1 MEPIRPIAEARR
13 TYNQWVANQT
23 LEDYALRF
31 TAKAARR
38 WSSFRVANTAIGGI
52 SFLALEAIGGAITL
66 TYGFENAVAAI
77 GAVSLIIFLLGLPV
91 SIYAARYG
99 VDIDLLTRGAGF
111 GYLGSTITSLIY
123 ATFTFIFFAIEA
135 AIMAKALHLAFGI
148 PEALGFI
155 LSSVVVIP
163 LVTHGFTG
171 ISRFQMITQPFWVV
185 LHVIPFVVLVA
196 LDDGTIAAWTGFTG
210 RLGHVDGHF
219 DLMLFGAASGVCFA
233 LVAQIGEQVDY
244 LRFLPEKKAGQ
255 GTGYGARWWL
265 ALITAGPGWIVLGG
279 LKMLA
284 GSFLAYLAFRAGVPP
299 SDAAEP
305 THMYMVAFSKVTQNP
320 MLGVALAAAF
330 VILSQLK
337 INVTNAYAG
346 SIAWSNFFSRLTH
359 SHPGRVVWVVFNVM
373 IALLLM
379 ELGIYRSLEKILG
392 LYAHVAVA
400 WVGAIVADLVIS
412 KPLGLSPPGI
422 EFKRAHLYDIN
433 PAGLGAMVGASLVA
447 VAAHL
452 GVFGALAQALSS
464 YLALG
469 TALALSPLIA
479 WLTRSRFY
487 LARQPDPALKLSA
500 RCTCSVCVNTFEA
513 EDIAQCPAY
522 GGPICSLCCTL
533 DARCNDQCKV
543 KSRVDEQF
551 GDGAGSRWPGWLSA
565 LSPSLA
571 RYFALLLIVTSV
583 MATVMALVY
592 WQSLDEPGLNA
603 TALGMALLKSFLGLF
618 LITGIVSWLFVLA
631 HESREM
637 AQAETE
643 RQTGLLMAEIAAH
656 EETDRALQAA
666 KEVAEAA
673 NLAKSRY
680 LVGISHEFRTPLN
693 AILGYA
699 QLMEAD
705 DLPAGRKQAAIRTIR
720 RSGEHLAGLVDGL
733 LDIARIEAGRFQ
745 LARDTVAFP
754 EFIEELADMFR
765 LQAEMKGIA
774 FRFTPPAHLP
784 AFVRTDEKRLRQVL
798 INLLSNAVKY
808 TDKGEVR
815 LTLSLRNDVA
825 RIAVEDTGCGIAA
838 ENLERIFVPFERIE
852 NPNAPWVPGTGL
864 GLTLTKLMSEMM
876 GGAIS
881 VESTPGQGSRFA
893 LRLHLPAVEPE
904 APTIAPQGRITGYAG
919 PRLDVLVIDDEAS
932 HRELIRDILSP
943 LGFVVTDASGGLEGL
958 AFFAGLAPQIV
969 LLDVT
974 MPGLSGWEVA
984 RLLRDEHAF
993 SGTILMMS
1001 AIAGAEKDLAPHE
1014 ADHDGF
1020 VAKPVRIERLLEAIG
1035 HAAGL
1040 EWLRGAAEPQSF
1052 EAPALPATAVGE
1064 LRRLAE
1070 LGLLN
1075 PLLRR
1080 LEALK
1085 AEHPAQAGA
1094 IDRLILA
1101 TSTLDFDPILTLS
1114 ESDADE
1120 CHPA

>member
-66 TYGFENAVAAI
+66 TYGFSNAVAAI
-77 GAVSLIIFLLGLPV
+77 AAVSVLIFLLGLPV
-91 SIYAARYG
+91 SIYAARCG

-135 AIMAKALHLAFGI
+135 AIMAKALNLALGI
-148 PEALGFI
+148 PEALGFV

-244 LRFLPEKKAGQ
+244 LRFLPEKRPGQ
-255 GTGYGARWWL
+255 RARWWL

-299 SDAAEP
+299 QDAAEP
-305 THMYMVAFSKVTQNP
+305 THMYMVAFAKVTQNP
-320 MLGVALAAAF
+320 TFGLALAAIF
-330 VILSQLK
+330 VVLSQLK

-400 WVGAIVADLVIS
+400 WLGAIVADLVIS

-433 PAGLGAMVGASLVA
+433 PAGLGAMVGASLLA

-452 GVFGALAQALSS
+452 GSFGPYAQALSS
-464 YLALG
+464 YLALAA
-469 TALALSPLIA
+469 ALVLAPLIA
-479 WLTRSRFY
+479 FATRGRYY
-487 LARQPDPALKLSA
+487 LARQPDPSLKLVA
-500 RCTCSVCVNTFEA
+500 QCTCSVCVNTFEA
-513 EDIAQCPAY
+513 EDIAQCPSY

-533 DARCNDQCKV
+533 DARCHDKCKV

-551 GDGAGSRWPGWLSA
+551 ADAGGRRWPAWFAS

-592 WQSLDEPGLNA
+592 WQSLDDPGINA
-603 TALGMALLKSFLGLF
+603 QALGLVLAKAFLGLF
-618 LITGIVSWLFVLA
+618 LITGIVSWLLVLA

-637 AQAETE
+637 ALAETE
-643 RQTGLLMAEIAAH
+643 RQTGLLMSEIAAH

-673 NLAKSRY
+673 NFAKSRY

-699 QLMEAD
+699 QLTEAD
-705 DLPAGRKQAAIRTIR
+705 ELPPERKQAAIRTIR

-745 LARDTVAFP
+745 LQRDTVAFP

-774 FRFTPPAHLP
+774 FRFTPPAHPP
-784 AFVRTDEKRLRQVL
+784 AFVRADEKRLRQVL
-798 INLLSNAVKY
+798 INLLSNAIKY

-815 LTLSLRNDVA
+815 LTISLRNDVA
-825 RIAVEDTGCGIAA
+825 RIAVEDTGCGIAP

-852 NPNAPWVPGTGL
+852 NPDMPWVPGTGL

-876 GGAIS
+876 GGAIT
-881 VESTPGQGSRFA
+881 VESTPGKGSCFR
-893 LRLHLPAVEPE
+893 LRLHLPSVQPE
-904 APTIAPQGRITGYAG
+904 AASAVPDERITGYAG
-919 PRLDVLVIDDEAS
+919 PRLNVLVIDDEAS

-943 LGFVVTDASGGLEGL
+943 LGFVVADASGGQEGL
-958 AFFAGLAPQIV
+958 TVFPALMPDIV

-984 RLLRDEHAF
+984 RRLREAHAF

-1001 AIAGAEKDLAPHE
+1001 AIGGPRQDMAPHE

-1035 HAAGL
+1035 EAA
-1040 EWLRGAAEPQSF
+1040 EVIWLRGATAAR
-1052 EAPALPATAVGE
+1052 EAGGSALPVLPAPVVSE

-1070 LGLLN
+1070 LGLAR

-1080 LEALK
+1080 LEVLR
-1085 AEHPAQAGA
+1085 AEYPEQTGA
-1094 IDRLILA
+1094 IDSLILRA
-1101 TSTLDFDPILTLS
+1101 SALDFEAVLRLS

>member
-1 MEPIRPIAEARR
+1 METNRPIAEARR

-31 TAKAARR
+31 TAKGARR
-38 WSSFRVANTAIGGI
+38 WSAFRVANTAIGGI
-52 SFLALEAIGGAITL
+52 SFLALEAIGGAVTL
-66 TYGFENAVAAI
+66 TYGFSNAVAAI
-77 GAVSLIIFLLGLPV
+77 LVVSSLIFLLGWPI

-123 ATFTFIFFAIEA
+123 ATFTFIFFALEA
-135 AIMAKALHLAFGI
+135 AIMAKALNLAFGV
-148 PEALGFI
+148 PEALGFV
-155 LSSVVVIP
+155 LSSIVVIP

-185 LHVIPFVVLVA
+185 LHVIPFAVLF
-196 LDDGTIAAWTGFTG
+196 LFDDGTLRAWTGFTG
-210 RLGHVDGHF
+210 RLGHVDGAF
-219 DLMLFGAASGVCFA
+219 DLALFGAASGVVFA

-244 LRFLPEKKAGQ
+244 LRFLPESRPGQ
-255 GTGYGARWWL
+255 ERKWWI
-265 ALITAGPGWIVLGG
+265 ALISAGPGWIVLGA
-279 LKMLA
+279 LKLLA
-284 GSFLAYLAFRAGVPP
+284 GSFLAFLAFREGVPP
-299 SDAAEP
+299 ADAAEP
-305 THMYMVAFSKVTQNP
+305 THMYMVAFSKVTQHP
-320 MLGVALAAAF
+320 GFGLALAAVF

-433 PAGLGAMVGASLVA
+433 PAGLGAMAGGSALA
-447 VAAHL
+447 IAAHL
-452 GVFGALAQALSS
+452 GLFGSLAAALSS
-464 YLALG
+464 YIALLA
-469 TALALSPLIA
+469 ALVLAPLIA
-479 WLTRSRFY
+479 FLTRSRFY
-487 LARQPDPALKLSA
+487 IARAADPGLKLA
-500 RCTCSVCVNTFEA
+500 TRCTCSVCVNEFEA
-513 EDIAQCPAY
+513 EDVAMCPAY

-533 DARCNDQCKV
+533 DARCHDQCKK
-543 KSRVDEQF
+543 KSRVDEQIPF
-551 GDGAGSRWPGWLSA
+551 LGGQGAGPRWLAA
-565 LSPSLA
+565 LSPSLS
-571 RYFALLLIVTSV
+571 RYLALLLIVTSV
-583 MATVMALVY
+583 MGSVMALVY
-592 WQSLDEPGLNA
+592 WQSLDDPGVNA
-603 TALGMALLKSFLGLF
+603 SALALALLKSFLGLF
-618 LITGIVSWLFVLA
+618 LITCIVSWLFVLA

-643 RQTGLLMAEIAAH
+643 RQTKLLMAEIAAH

-699 QLMEAD
+699 QLIEAGD
-705 DLPAGRKQAAIRTIR
+705 MPEKRRAAGVRTIR

-745 LARDTVAFP
+745 LSRDRVAFP
-754 EFIEELADMFR
+754 QFIEEIADMFR
-765 LQAEMKGIA
+765 LQAESKGIG
-774 FRFTPPAHLP
+774 FRFEAPEHLP
-784 AFVRTDEKRLRQVL
+784 AFVRADEKRLRQVL

-808 TDKGEVR
+808 TEKGEVR
-815 LTLSLRNDVA
+815 LTITLRNEVA
-825 RIAVEDTGCGIAA
+825 QFAVEDTGIGIASTDM
-838 ENLERIFVPFERIE
+838 ERIFVPFERIE
-852 NPNAPWVPGTGL
+852 NPEMPWVPGTGL
-864 GLTLTKLMSEMM
+864 GLTLTKLMTEMM
-876 GGAIS
+876 GGAIA
-881 VESTPGQGSRFA
+881 VQSTPGVGSRFSI
-893 LRLHLPAVEPE
+893 RMHLPALTPE
-904 APTIAPQGRITGYAG
+904 TVALKPEGRITGYLG
-919 PRLDVLVIDDEAS
+919 PRLKVLVVDDEPS
-932 HRELIRDILSP
+932 HRALAGDILRP
-943 LGFVVTDASGGLEGL
+943 LGFGVVDAGDGTGGLA
-958 AFFAGLAPQIV
+958 AFARIKPDIV

-974 MPGLSGWEVA
+974 MPGMSGWEVA
-984 RLLRDEHAF
+984 RTLREEQGF
-993 SGTILMMS
+993 SGAIVMMS
-1001 AIAGAEKDLAPHE
+1001 AIAGAEKALPPAQ

-1020 VAKPVRIERLLEAIG
+1020 VGKPIRIERLLSVLGEAS
-1035 HAAGL
+1035 GL
-1040 EWLRGAAEPQSF
+1040 TWLRGEEAAPSS
-1052 EAPALPATAVGE
+1052 PPLRLPAGRILE
-1064 LRRLAE
+1064 LRALAE
-1070 LGLLN
+1070 VGLLQ

-1085 AEHPAQAGA
+1085 SEFPAQAPA
-1094 IDRLILA
+1094 LDALA
-1101 TSTLDFDPILTLS
+1101 ARVGMLDFEPVLHLNEDDPHERS
-1114 ESDADE
+1114 
-1120 CHPA
+1120 PA